1 LDRLQISANKAEET
15 IDREIYARIPN
26 NYVVISE
33 CRNNGVPLLQ
43 QAPKAAITH
52 SVAELAARL
61 LGNASQTDEE
71 EVESKSK
78 KGWLPFL
85 KK

>member
-1 LDRLQISANKAEET
+1 
-15 IDREIYARIPN
+15 
-26 NYVVISE
+26 
-33 CRNNGVPLLQ
+33 LLQ

-61 LGNASQTDEE
+61 LGNASHTDEE